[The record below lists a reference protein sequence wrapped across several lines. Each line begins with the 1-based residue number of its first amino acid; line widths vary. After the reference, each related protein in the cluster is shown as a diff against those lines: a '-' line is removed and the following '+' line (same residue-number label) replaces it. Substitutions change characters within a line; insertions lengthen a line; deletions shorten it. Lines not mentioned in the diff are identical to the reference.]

1 MIGSN
6 FRIVQGDMMKDK
18 SHILV
23 CPVNCVPGVMGKG
36 LAKVFADTHKG
47 LDRDHQFACRSGGI
61 RLREPRLCRDLFPS
75 RDWGHDVLMFP
86 TKRHWKDPSEYEWIW
101 SGLGNFSRILHEHDI
116 GDGHEVTIAMPALG
130 CGLGELEFD
139 NVVGPMIEAWARTI
153 HPRFT
158 ITLYRP
164 HEAN

>member
-1 MIGSN
+1 MSSGN
-6 FRIVQGDMMKDK
+6 FRVVQGDMMQDK
-18 SHILV
+18 SYILV
-23 CPVNCVPGVMGKG
+23 CPVNCVPGVMCKG
-36 LAKVFADTHKG
+36 LAKVFAATHKG
-47 LDRDHQFACRSGGI
+47 LKRDHEFAIKTGGMGLRAS
-61 RLREPRLCRDLFPS
+61 RLAYDMFPE
-75 RDWGHDVLMFP
+75 RCWGHDVLMFP

-101 SGLGNFSRILHEHDI
+101 SGLGNFSRLLHEHDI

-130 CGLGELEFD
+130 CGLGELDFD
-139 NVVGPMIEAWARTI
+139 VVGPMIEVWAKTI